1 MKKLMLFLGLM
12 GIVVLSHAAE
22 KKDIKPS
29 FNQET
34 VISTVAIRTIPVP
47 LDTREATDCEMSA
60 SLSVNIGVVRIE
72 TTCKA
77 SGATC
82 EQALAT
88 AQTCVT
94 AFIKRISS
102 VIK

>member
-12 GIVVLSHAAE
+12 GIVVLTHAAE

-34 VISTVAIRTIPVP
+34 VVSTASVGTIPVHV
-47 LDTREATDCEMSA
+47 DAGERTDCEMSA
-60 SLSVNIGVVRIE
+60 NLSVNIGVVRIE
-72 TTCKA
+72 ASCKA

-102 VIK
+102 VLK